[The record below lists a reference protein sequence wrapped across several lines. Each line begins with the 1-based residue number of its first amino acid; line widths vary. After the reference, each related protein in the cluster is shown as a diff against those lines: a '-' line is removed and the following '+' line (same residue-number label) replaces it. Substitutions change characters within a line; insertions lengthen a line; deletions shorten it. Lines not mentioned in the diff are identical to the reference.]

1 MREERLTNYYTLL
14 ELLPTATDA
23 DIKKAWHEQI
33 QVWHPDRFNHSPTLH
48 RKAESRTQLINQ
60 AYQTLSDPIARTRYD
75 ATIQP
80 ATSQKQA
87 SAPRQAAASGQASE
101 SYSSTPPRPQP
112 APRSHQDS
120 RGPKSLIMMLS
131 RLGQPKGMVPA
142 IHLYV
147 DPREQFPYDFQ
158 GFVRIAGTIREPL
171 PAGGYAI
178 AETPELLC
186 IKRIGVEELYT
197 IYSNPSDNRLPFL
210 GELEQLL
217 AFPSRVLVIEGVL
230 QHRKAGGRL
239 NQYHKIG
246 LMDFLDALI
255 ARYGIQIIYADT
267 RDEAEER
274 IANLAALHY
283 AYYFAEEQGFGRCL
297 KEDEL

>member
-1 MREERLTNYYTLL
+1 MRDNRTPNYYTLL

-23 DIKKAWHEQI
+23 DIKQSWHEQI

-48 RKAESRTQLINQ
+48 RKAEARTQLINQ
-60 AYQTLSDPIARTRYD
+60 AYQTLSDPITRARYD
-75 ATIQP
+75 ATTQP
-80 ATSQKQA
+80 SA
-87 SAPRQAAASGQASE
+87 SHRQSPRPSPASGPSSE
-101 SYSSTPPRPQP
+101 SYASPPPRPQHT
-112 APRSHQDS
+112 ARSHQDP
-120 RGPKSLIMMLS
+120 RGPQSLIMMLS
-131 RLGQPKGMVPA
+131 RLGQPRTMVPA

-147 DPREQFPYDFQ
+147 DPREHFPYDFQ

-171 PAGGYAI
+171 SAGSYAI
-178 AETPELLC
+178 AEAPELLC
-186 IKRIGVEELYT
+186 IKCIGVEELYT

-210 GELEQLL
+210 RELGQLL
-217 AFPSRVLVIEGVL
+217 AFPARVLVIEGTL

-246 LMDFLDALI
+246 LMDFLDALV

-274 IANLAALHY
+274 VANLAALHY
-283 AYYFAEEQGFGRCL
+283 AYYFAEGQGFGRCL